1 MYPLR
6 TGCGK
11 CWTAAKS
18 TVTWS
23 WWPVSEHTENWED
36 LQHARSIQPS
46 HHIRDIKTIYRS
58 AECTFTLK
66 RSQTE
71 RVNRQGWVW
80 VFGHANNCWTKAERT
95 VWMIL
100 TWRGGWPHRPEEPFW
115 WLTALWSPL
124 CSLITVFKVTVSTA
138 SPTRYL
144 TSQKISYFKKKKK
157 KKESKTC
164 QDRNYL
170 PITISNYDVYSPFVL
185 LCAILGFFFLLN
197 SDSLK

>member
-144 TSQKISYFKKKKK
+144 TSQKISYFKKKRRRKK
-157 KKESKTC
+157 ARPVKIEITFPLQSQITMC
-164 QDRNYL
+164 IL
-170 PITISNYDVYSPFVL
+170 P
-185 LCAILGFFFLLN
+185 LCCFALFWAFFFC
-197 SDSLK
+197 